1 MVAGNLLKVIFTH
14 LLDDK
19 LPILIHRSKWGNMQ
33 TSIDAAHIIP
43 ALDLVHGEIGKGYRV
58 LVTATRD

>member
-1 MVAGNLLKVIFTH
+1 MGQYANL
-14 LLDDK
+14 
-19 LPILIHRSKWGNMQ
+19 HRRR
-33 TSIDAAHIIP
+33 TYYP